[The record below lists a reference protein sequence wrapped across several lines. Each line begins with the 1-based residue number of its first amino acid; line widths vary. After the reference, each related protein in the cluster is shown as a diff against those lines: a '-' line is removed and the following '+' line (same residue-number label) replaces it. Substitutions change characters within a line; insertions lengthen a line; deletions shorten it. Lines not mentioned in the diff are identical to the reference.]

1 MRMKN
6 KKGLL
11 YKVSRWRPIRVIII
25 MLKRIVLPGFDG
37 IPLYNVLVFLFKSLA
52 KGAISQRA
60 AAISFNFF
68 LALFP
73 AILFFFTLI
82 PYIPIKNFQLTLM
95 KLIQDTVPEATYET
109 IDTTLYQILVLPHDG
124 VMSLG
129 FFMALL
135 FATNGFK
142 SIITA
147 FETSYYREDTR
158 TFIKMQL
165 VAIRLLI
172 ISSTVTII
180 SIALISF
187 NQIFLDYLVSHRFLQ
202 NENFYYYLF
211 YSINLFVQVL
221 MVFFLVSFIY
231 YYAPKH
237 KKEYRFIS
245 AGSTFATILY
255 FLTFYGFNQYITHF
269 SKYNVLYGSIGTLI
283 IILMWIYINS
293 FILLIGFELNSSI
306 KTVRRSDLFALFRRK
321 KEIKDLQKKLK
332 KELEEKESRS
342 EKQKENAASKV
353 V

>member
-1 MRMKN
+1 MK

-11 YKVSRWRPIRVIII
+11 YRFLRWRPIRVFVV

-37 IPLYNVLVFLFKSLA
+37 IPLFTVLSFFIKSLA
-52 KGAISQRA
+52 KGALSQRA

-82 PYIPIKNFQLTLM
+82 PYIPIDNFQLTLM
-95 KLIQDTVPEATYET
+95 KLIEDTVPDATFQT
-109 IDTTLYQILVLPHDG
+109 IDSTLYEILVLPHDG
-124 VMSLG
+124 VMSIG
-129 FFMALL
+129 FVMALI

-147 FETSYYREDTR
+147 FETSYYGEEERS
-158 TFIKMQL
+158 FFKVQL
-165 VAIRLLI
+165 VAIFLLI
-172 ISSTVTII
+172 ISSVVTII
-180 SIALISF
+180 TIGLISF
-187 NQIFLDYLVSHRFLQ
+187 NQIFLDFLIEYRFV
-202 NENFYYYLF
+202 ENDRFYYYLF
-211 YSINLFVQVL
+211 YSTNIVIQAM

-237 KKEYRFIS
+237 RKQYRFIS

-255 FLTFYGFNQYITHF
+255 FITFFAFNEYITHF

-283 IILMWIYINS
+283 IILMWIYVNS

-306 KTVRRSDLFALFRRK
+306 KTVRRSDLFSIFRAK

-332 KELEEKESRS
+332 KEEEKI
-342 EKQKENAASKV
+342 A
-353 V
+353 

>member
-1 MRMKN
+1 MS
-6 KKGLL
+6 KKGFL
-11 YKVSRWRPIRVIII
+11 YKISRWRPIRIIVI

-37 IPLYNVLVFLFKSLA
+37 IPLFTVLSFFVKSLA
-52 KGAISQRA
+52 KGALSQRA

-82 PYIPIKNFQLTLM
+82 PYIPIDDFQLTLM
-95 KLIQDTVPEATYET
+95 KLIQDTVPDATFQT
-109 IDTTLYQILVLPHDG
+109 IDSTVYEILVLPHDG

-129 FFMALL
+129 FVMALI
-135 FATNGFK
+135 FSTNGFK

-147 FETSYYREDTR
+147 FETSYYGEEER
-158 TFIKMQL
+158 TFFKMQL
-165 VAIRLLI
+165 IAIWLLI
-172 ISSTVTII
+172 ISAFVTII
-180 SIALISF
+180 TIGLISF
-187 NQIFLDYLVSHRFLQ
+187 NQIFLEFLIEYRFVE
-202 NENFYYYLF
+202 NERFYYYLF
-211 YSINLFVQVL
+211 YSSNIIIQVL

-237 KKEYRFIS
+237 RKQYRFIS

-255 FLTFYGFNQYITHF
+255 FLTFYAFNEYITHF

-306 KTVRRSDLFALFRRK
+306 KTVRRSDLFSIFRAK

-332 KELEEKESRS
+332 KEEEKPPKPELLPPES
-342 EKQKENAASKV
+342 
-353 V
+353 

>member
-1 MRMKN
+1 MR
-6 KKGLL
+6 KKGFL
-11 YKVSRWRPIRVIII
+11 YRVSRWRPIRLIIVL
-25 MLKRIVLPGFDG
+25 LKRITLPGFDG
-37 IPLYNVLVFLFKSLA
+37 IPLFTVLAFFFKSLA
-52 KGAISQRA
+52 KGALSQRA

-82 PYIPIKNFQLTLM
+82 PYIPIDDFQLTLM
-95 KLIQDTVPEATYET
+95 KLIQDTVPDATFQT
-109 IDTTLYQILVLPHDG
+109 IDETVYEILVLPHDG

-129 FFMALL
+129 FVMALI
-135 FATNGFK
+135 FSTNGFK

-147 FETSYYREDTR
+147 FETSYYGEEER

-165 VAIRLLI
+165 VSILLLV
-172 ISSTVTII
+172 ISAVVTTITI
-180 SIALISF
+180 GLISF
-187 NQIFLDYLVSHRFLQ
+187 NQVFLDFLINYKFVNNDRF
-202 NENFYYYLF
+202 FYYLF
-211 YSINLFVQVL
+211 YFSNIFIQIL

-231 YYAPKH
+231 YFAPKH
-237 KKEYRFIS
+237 RKQYRFIS

-306 KTVRRSDLFALFRRK
+306 KTVRRSDLFSIFRAK
-321 KEIKDLQKKLK
+321 KEIKEMQKKLK
-332 KELEEKESRS
+332 KES
-342 EKQKENAASKV
+342 EKQLKQEALPPEH
-353 V
+353 